1 MTMLPVTAVG
11 QIVAPFQLLAPALP
25 PQSGTSPFAKLLTQG
40 IDSVDA
46 KVADA
51 DRLARAF
58 VLDDSVP
65 VHQVT
70 YALEQAR
77 LSLELMTQVRTRLIE
92 GYQQLMNM
100 QL

>member
-1 MTMLPVTAVG
+1 MSVMPVLPVDAASARALRP
-11 QIVAPFQLLAPALP
+11 VALAAPA
-25 PQSGTSPFAKLLTQG
+25 QTSFAGMLTNG
-40 IDSVDA
+40 IADTEA
-46 KVADA
+46 KVTEA

-58 VLDDSVP
+58 VLDDSIP

-70 YALEQAR
+70 YAIEQAR
-77 LSLELMTQVRTRLIE
+77 QSMELMLQVRSRLME